1 METREMILNTAFLG
15 FLEEGFDAV
24 SLNEIIKRT
33 GLTKGAF
40 YYYFKSKEELIAEM
54 ILLKI
59 NEFEVQLKKVVDEA
73 GDVRDKLKTYM
84 KMKISIMRENMPFIK
99 LFDKEHLPLKAKEFL
114 HTHKKRLLETDF
126 CMIKDI
132 LQQGIK
138 NHNVSFKL
146 NDSLVLMIL
155 GVTYGAF
162 VGRFLE
168 NTNWDIDEMIDT
180 SIEVIFKGIE

>member
-1 METREMILNTAFLG
+1 MARREEILKAAQHAFLKYG
-15 FLEEGFDAV
+15 IEKITLDDIAQECG
-24 SLNEIIKRT
+24 IKKT
-33 GLTKGAF
+33 AL